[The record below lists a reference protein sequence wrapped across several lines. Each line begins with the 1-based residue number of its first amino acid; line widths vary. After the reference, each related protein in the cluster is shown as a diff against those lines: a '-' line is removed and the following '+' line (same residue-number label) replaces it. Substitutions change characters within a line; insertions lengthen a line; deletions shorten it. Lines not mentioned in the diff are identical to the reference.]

1 MKYAD
6 ARKNIRSGDLLAWT
20 ARKVESFHDLQVQAI
35 RVFDRTEYVHVGVA
49 WVCGGRAWV
58 IESVTPVVRVVP
70 LSNLLPCYHITTSAK
85 WTKGAE
91 HYALSYVGNK
101 NYRYSKWEAIKGF
114 FGATSDNNKFLQC
127 AEFVRLVYATLGID
141 LDGRAT
147 PSDVVN
153 DFLGRG
159 GNLTELK
166 NAD

>member
-6 ARKNIRSGDLLAWT
+6 VRNSIRSGDLLAWS
-20 ARKVESFHDLQVQAI
+20 ARKVESLHDLQVQAI

-49 WVCGGRAWV
+49 WVCGGRVWV

-70 LSNLLPCYHITTSAK
+70 LSNLLPCYHVTTAAK

-91 HYALSYVGNK
+91 QYAISYVGNK
-101 NYRYSKWEAIKGF
+101 NYRYSRWEAVKGF
-114 FGATSDNNKFLQC
+114 FGATNDENKWLQC
-127 AEFVRLVYATLGID
+127 AEFARLVYAALGID

-153 DFLGRG
+153 GFLERG
-159 GNLTELK
+159 GKLTQLLE
-166 NAD
+166 